1 VKPADAA
8 ARKLL
13 RWYPPAWRERYGEEF
28 LAMVEDSLDGG
39 RPTWR
44 LRLGV
49 AMAGLRERGH
59 QGRLAGQEASLRV
72 ARGLRGRPGMAF
84 MAASIFAALPLELF
98 RSPPPSRVWQANAI
112 LDVLAGVVVFTAFV
126 ILAGGLAAL
135 PAFVGFLR
143 AGGWPKIRRRVT
155 RAAGAT
161 VAAGGGLAGLV
172 IVARSHTYAQLNTSW
187 AYGGGEVA
195 TLLALMVALWLWT
208 GAARATARQLDLAPR
223 VRAAEKIFGVVT
235 VLSLSVM
242 VAVNVIW
249 YASIEA
255 SVPLLL
261 LGLTTIA
268 LQGPSA
274 TWRMRQAVRS
284 ARRVRPGA

>member
-1 VKPADAA
+1 
-8 ARKLL
+8 
-13 RWYPPAWRERYGEEF
+13 
-28 LAMVEDSLDGG
+28 MVEDSLAGG
-39 RPTWR
+39 RPTWW

-49 AMAGLRERGH
+49 ARAGLRERGH
-59 QGRLAGQEASLRV
+59 QARLAGQKASLRV
-72 ARGLRGRPGMAF
+72 ARGLGGRPGMTF

-98 RSPPPSRVWQANAI
+98 RSPPPSREWQANAI
-112 LDVLAGVVVFTAFV
+112 LDVLAGVVVFTAVV
-126 ILAGGLAAL
+126 ILA
-135 PAFVGFLR
+135 
-143 AGGWPKIRRRVT
+143 
-155 RAAGAT
+155 
-161 VAAGGGLAGLV
+161 GGLAGLV
-172 IVARSHTYAQLNTSW
+172 IVAQSHTYAQLNTSW
-187 AYGGGEVA
+187 AYGGGEIA